1 MEFQMRIA
9 LGQINSTVGD
19 LPGNVR
25 LMIDAA
31 RRAAERKAELI
42 AFPEL
47 SLTGYPPRDLVEKE
61 SFLTRTAE
69 CLETF
74 AVATADLD
82 LAIITGYVS
91 RSVLSTGKQA
101 VNSAAVIEHG
111 KIIFRQD
118 KMLLP
123 TYDVFD

>member
-1 MEFQMRIA
+1 MKIA
-9 LGQINSTVGD
+9 LGQINTTVGD
-19 LPGNVR
+19 LSGNVDR
-25 LMIDAA
+25 MVAA
-31 RRAAERKAELI
+31 AGRASSLGAELV

-74 AVATADLD
+74 AAATADLD

-91 RSVLSTGKQA
+91 RSALSTGKQA

-118 KMLLP
+118 KMLL
-123 TYDVFD
+123 